1 MMVPRSSERTGDVA
15 LNALGFAGT
24 THIGISRPLLAP
36 PNSKLLQL
44 ALPSHQRY
52 TLSSRSIGPP
62 SRDAPCALH
71 SRVGAGEGAWANAH
85 SFRGWGATMRSRA
98 RKTTGRFAIIVIA
111 VVVQS

>member
-1 MMVPRSSERTGDVA
+1 MSLHP
-15 LNALGFAGT
+15 
-24 THIGISRPLLAP
+24 
-36 PNSKLLQL
+36 
-44 ALPSHQRY
+44 
-52 TLSSRSIGPP
+52 SSRQLLVLSNLLL
-62 SRDAPCALH
+62 DAPCALH